1 MSRIKTKERT
11 RYTANDDAYILE
23 CIEQHGVS
31 NGAYKAAVLLGRTR
45 SGVEQHYYS
54 KLKGKKHMTVTG
66 PATIE
71 VNSQAPVPPATPV
84 TKTDSDVKSV
94 KFTVKGVE
102 IYMTFK

>member
-11 RYTANDDAYILE
+11 RYTANDDAYIFE
-23 CIEQHGVS
+23 CIKEHGVS
-31 NGAYKAAVLLGRTR
+31 KGAYKAAVLLGRTQN
-45 SGVEQHYYS
+45 GVEQRYYS
-54 KLKGKKHMTVTG
+54 ALRGKKHMTVTG

-71 VNSQAPVPPATPV
+71 VNSVPPV
-84 TKTDSDVKSV
+84 TKTDSDVESV

>member
-1 MSRIKTKERT
+1 MLRTKTKKSY
-11 RYTANDDAYILE
+11 RYTFDEDALIFKYVEKYGTVEGIRRVANI
-23 CIEQHGVS
+23 
-31 NGAYKAAVLLGRTR
+31 LGRTK
-45 SGVEQHYYS
+45 SGVTQRYYTKMREQAKDYRKRMS
-54 KLKGKKHMTVTG
+54 VNG

-71 VNSQAPVPPATPV
+71 VNPPAPK

>member
-1 MSRIKTKERT
+1 MSRIKTKRNT
-11 RYTANDDAYILE
+11 RYTANDDSYILE
-23 CIEQHGVS
+23 CVKQHGVPS
-31 NGAYKAAVLLGRTR
+31 GTNKAAVLLGRTK
-45 SGVEQHYYS
+45 SGVEQRYYGILR
-54 KLKGKKHMTVTG
+54 KKALKHKKHMSVTG

-71 VNSQAPVPPATPV
+71 VNPATPV

>member
-23 CIEQHGVS
+23 CVKEHGVAR
-31 NGAYKAAVLLGRTR
+31 GAYKAAVLLGRTQN
-45 SGVEQHYYS
+45 GVEQRYYS
-54 KLKGKKHMTVTG
+54 ALRGKESMTING

-71 VNSQAPVPPATPV
+71 VNPAAPV